1 MINQFGM
8 FFLLMLF
15 LALAPF
21 ISPAVSFQQNRQKYP
36 VLYEI
41 RLEYRTII
49 GITLLVC
56 ILFFILNG
64 MGAEDKSLKQ
74 MIITGNILLVS
85 AEIWVKVLHFW
96 DSFRKYIS
104 RKGVSYTGKIIGYD
118 VMTHQKVRGADWKEY
133 IPIIQL
139 EDGEVIKGYT
149 SYLNSAPPVQS
160 ECIAVLYRK
169 HYFITEIL

>member
-21 ISPAVSFQQNRQKYP
+21 INPAVSFQQNRKKYP

-41 RLEYRTII
+41 RFEYRTII

-56 ILFFILNG
+56 ILFFAFSG
-64 MGAEDKSLKQ
+64 MGAEDKILKQ
-74 MIITGNILLVS
+74 MIITGNILLIG
-85 AEIWVKVLHFW
+85 AETWVKVFHFW
-96 DSFRKYIS
+96 DSFGKYITS
-104 RKGVSYTGKIIGYD
+104 KGICYTGKIIGYD
-118 VMTHQKVRGADWKEY
+118 VMTHPKGRGADWKEY

-139 EDGEVIKGYT
+139 KDGEVIKGYT
-149 SYLNSAPPVQS
+149 SYLNSAPPEQS
-160 ECIAVLYRK
+160 ECITVLYRNR
-169 HYFITEIL
+169 YFITEIL